1 MNHKTIAVIGLGH
14 GGLVAALKLQK
25 CGFAVTIFE
34 QKPRDAVGYP
44 WYDDIR
50 ADVFDFCGLPLP
62 PRDCYTD
69 KGKRLFIS
77 PDEQNS
83 LRVPSGKPME
93 EISIDRRALL
103 RHLCALCEDAG
114 VTVRFETKVDSLV
127 VKQNRVCGVTVDGK
141 ALPFD
146 LVIDA
151 SGLFSPFRAQVPA
164 QFGVQAQP
172 GKSDYMTA
180 WRGFFQWTPGTQAP
194 DPDRNIYI
202 KHQNSVGLS
211 WCNLNDR
218 GEVDVF
224 VGRIGGLL
232 PEEKDAA
239 VQALYRNHDFFSDV
253 PLRDGQWGYISL
265 RGPLGMMVA
274 DGYCAVG
281 DSAFMTMPMMGSG
294 IEAAMKAGLWLAQ
307 HIFEHAVT
315 DFTAANLWGWQ
326 VRYYRELGARYTFVD
341 MVKRWVLNIDV
352 ELLKEIKEVKRAR
365 LDAYAAARPSA
376 EYHDKKAEGT
386 NVWDIPCGIALPCAT
401 QNELGIDDAKK
412 LVANGVLA
420 VAEGANMPTTLEATE
435 FFMENGVLFVPG
447 KAANAGGVACSAL
460 EMSQNSER
468 LSWSFEKVD
477 KNLEEIMVN
486 IFHNLDAAA
495 KKYGFEGNYVVG
507 ANIAGFEKVADA
519 MLAQGIV

>member
-14 GGLVAALKLQK
+14 GGLVAALKLQQR
-25 CGFAVTIFE
+25 GFAVTIFE
-34 QKPRDAVGYP
+34 QKPRETVGYP

-50 ADVFDFCGLPLP
+50 ADVFDFCGLPMP

-114 VTVRFETKVDSLV
+114 VCVRFRTEVDSLV

-164 QFGVQAQP
+164 SFGVQANP
-172 GKSDYMTA
+172 RRSDVMVA

-202 KHQNSVGLS
+202 KHQGSVGLS

-224 VGRIGGLL
+224 VGRIGEVTD
-232 PEEKDAA
+232 EEIDAA
-239 VQALYRNHDFFSDV
+239 VAALHRNHDFFSYDV
-253 PLRDGQWGYISL
+253 LQEGRWGFISL

-326 VRYYRELGARYTFVD
+326 VRYYKELGARYAFVD
-341 MVKRWVLNIDV
+341 LVKRWVLNIDV
-352 ELLKEIKEVKRAR
+352 DLLNWLFGCGAVTNEDMGLVSTDPDNHYR
-365 LDAYAAARPSA
+365 LTAG
-376 EYHDKKAEGT
+376 K
-386 NVWDIPCGIALPCAT
+386 I
-401 QNELGIDDAKK
+401 AKK
-412 LVANGVLA
+412 VAIVLQKPA
-420 VAEGANMPTTLEATE
+420 VIRQTAFRMLH
-435 FFMENGVLFVPG
+435 
-447 KAANAGGVACSAL
+447 AANAKRTANAIPPTYDRAKIDRWLRQYNDILRHDAYFFS
-460 EMSQNSER
+460 
-468 LSWSFEKVD
+468 
-477 KNLEEIMVN
+477 KN
-486 IFHNLDAAA
+486 A
-495 KKYGFEGNYVVG
+495 
-507 ANIAGFEKVADA
+507 
-519 MLAQGIV
+519 